1 VKIDNT
7 ALKLFQACPLKFK
20 TRMVDHWTSRFKSGA
35 LGYGGAVH
43 EGLKAW
49 YQGELDGL
57 DVRQRVLAAEQ
68 AINDSWPVDHPIDDY
83 RTKSKAM
90 ELMASYIKE
99 YMQESFKVLMVE
111 VPFSYE
117 IGRYILYCSNCG
129 DENGPK
135 RTRLDTFEQEITS
148 TCGNCGL
155 DLEPIE
161 YGGIFDTLVQ
171 YGAGSMSTI
180 YILEH
185 KTTSQLGG
193 LYFRQYDLDNQI
205 SGYTFGAQGATG
217 KLVGGAIVNA
227 LCTTSSGKISFKREI
242 IGRTTA
248 QIERWR
254 DDVAATCNEIKRCER
269 NGHWRISSDHC
280 MNKYGLC
287 EYQSV
292 HVLANPDEQRRRLE
306 VDYVREEW
314 DFEKRDDAHKKLPV
328 VGGA

>member
-1 VKIDNT
+1 MKIDNT
-7 ALKLFQACPLKFK
+7 ALKLFQACPLKYK
-20 TRMVDHWTSRFKSGA
+20 TRMVDHWTSRYKSGA

-57 DVRQRVLAAEQ
+57 TVLQRVEAAQ
-68 AINDSWPVDHPIDDY
+68 AAIDISWPADHPIDDY

-90 ELMASYIKE
+90 ELMAKYIQE
-99 YMQESFKVLMVE
+99 YTLESFKVLMVE

-117 IGRYILYCSNCG
+117 IGRYILHCYECGRESVPLQYEDRTIVHTNKCSFCKS
-129 DENGPK
+129 P
-135 RTRLDTFEQEITS
+135 
-148 TCGNCGL
+148 
-155 DLEPIE
+155 LEPIE

-171 YGAGSMSTI
+171 YGSGSMSTI

-193 LYFRQYDLDNQI
+193 LYFHQYHLDNQI
-205 SGYTFGAQGATG
+205 TGYTFGAQGATG

-242 IGRTTA
+242 IGRTA
-248 QIERWR
+248 ADLERWR

-269 NGHWRISSDHC
+269 NGHWRITSDHC

-292 HVLANPDEQRRRLE
+292 HVLSNPDEQRRRLE
-306 VDYVREEW
+306 VDYIREEW
-314 DFEKRDDAHKKLPV
+314 DFERRDDTRKLPV
-328 VGGA
+328 VGEA

>member
-1 VKIDNT
+1 MKIDNT

-20 TRMVDHWTSRFKSGA
+20 TRMVDHWTSRYKSGA

-49 YQGELDGL
+49 YQGALDGL
-57 DVRQRVLAAEQ
+57 TLLQRVEAAEH
-68 AINDSWPVDHPIDDY
+68 AIEVSWPSEHPVDDY

-90 ELMASYIKE
+90 ELMAKYIQE
-99 YMQESFKVLMVE
+99 YTQESFQILMVE

-117 IGRYILYCSNCG
+117 IGRYITYCPECQHDNNIWASATEVRSSCIVCG
-129 DENGPK
+129 QN
-135 RTRLDTFEQEITS
+135 
-148 TCGNCGL
+148 
-155 DLEPIE
+155 LEPIE

-242 IGRTTA
+242 IGRTSA
-248 QIERWR
+248 DIERWR

-269 NGHWRISSDHC
+269 NGHWRITSDHC

-292 HVLANPDEQRRRLE
+292 HVLSNPDEQRRRLE
-306 VDYVREEW
+306 VDYIKEPW
-314 DFEKRDDAHKKLPV
+314 DFEKRDDLRKLPV
-328 VGGA
+328 V